1 MKRSL
6 RIVKRSVELDHL
18 NRAVS
23 SESSAHARQ
32 KAISPSLGLDDGSS
46 GELSHQNFMETC
58 LQRTARGKLGAWG
71 ASKPL

>member
-23 SESSAHARQ
+23 SESSVHARQ
-32 KAISPSLGLDDGSS
+32 KATSPSLGLDDGSS
-46 GELSHQNFMETC
+46 GELSPVRF
-58 LQRTARGKLGAWG
+58 RTHHTRKMQSLGL
-71 ASKPL
+71 S